1 MSLLNKLTIKNLKLN
16 KKRTIVTIIGI
27 ILSVALVTAVASM
40 YSSLVSSLIKY
51 ETTEKGNF
59 HVAFYDVDTTDLNLF
74 KNNREIE
81 KFYITENIG
90 YALINSQNESK
101 PYVFIKAFN
110 NDAIENLAVNLVEG
124 RLPENDGEIVIP
136 THLKTNGRVELKVG
150 DKLTIDVG
158 TRVDS
163 TGKVLSQLNSF
174 DSNNKET
181 LVNTQ
186 SVTYTIVGIINR
198 PANSVEPYSAP
209 GYTFITKLNSNNL
222 TPKVDVFVRYTKKGL
237 KNEKALTAGILEV
250 DPDCYEMSITGKIN
264 SEVSAKRV
272 TEEMTHKKYDFNT
285 NKYLIDLETNPFQ
298 NESISS
304 LGGVIVVVCLI
315 IVFTSIFCIKNSF
328 DISITEKI
336 KQYGML
342 KSIGA
347 TKKQIKHNVFFEATI
362 LGAIGIPL
370 GLLSGIFASYIL
382 IIVSNIFL
390 KKAMA
395 ENLVLIFSLNIY
407 CLIIA
412 IVLGI
417 ITLYFSA
424 FRSAHRAS
432 KISPIE
438 SIRNSANLKLNNKKL
453 KTNKLIHTIFGI
465 GGDISIKN
473 LKRNKRKYRTT
484 VISIIVSTTVFIA
497 LYSFMSLAF
506 DSVKLELGNYNYDIV
521 LQIKETQEN
530 MAKVKEATNLD
541 NITNY
546 SIQKNIGLY
555 LDNPI
560 LSKEYKEVF
569 PNDEDEAFIQ
579 IFVISDNEYLNY
591 LKELGLDYNAVKDKG
606 ILIDNV
612 FTNYYNAKKDKVENI
627 FIPYYEYKEH
637 DIISGTINDKT
648 NLVIEIAKV
657 TEKLPFPYNLL
668 YSPTLIISDEL
679 YYTKINPNFDNN
691 SYATVFYKSNN
702 ATKLQDDIEK
712 TLNGLDYNLNNI
724 EEQATIMNNLF
735 ILIGIFLYGFII
747 VISLIGVTNI
757 FNTITTNMELRK
769 QEFAM
774 LKSIGMT
781 NKEFKK
787 MIRLES
793 IFMGIKSLIIGIP
806 LGIILSYLI
815 YYLFNSPNE
824 YKLPI
829 IAIVITI
836 IAVYLLIT
844 LIMHYSLKKI
854 NKQNTIETIRNENI

>member
-40 YSSLVSSLIKY
+40 YSSLIASLIKY
-51 ETTEKGNF
+51 ETQEKGNF
-59 HVAFYDVDTTDLNLF
+59 HVAFYDVKIADLNLF
-74 KNNREIE
+74 QNNREIE
-81 KFYITENIG
+81 KYYLTQNIG
-90 YALINSQNESK
+90 YALINSKNENK
-101 PYVFIKAFN
+101 PYVYVKAFT
-110 NDAIENLAVNLVEG
+110 DEAISNLAVNLVEG
-124 RLPENDGEIVIP
+124 KLPEKEDEIVIP
-136 THLKTNGRVELKVG
+136 THLKTNGRVDLKVG
-150 DKLTIDVG
+150 DKITLEVG

-163 TGKVLSQLNSF
+163 NGNVLSQLNGFIGF
-174 DSNNKET
+174 DEKLIATKSI
-181 LVNTQ
+181 
-186 SVTYTIVGIINR
+186 TYTIVGIINR

-209 GYTFITKLNSNNL
+209 GYTFITKLDSNNL
-222 TPKVDVFVRYTKKGL
+222 NSKVDVFVRYTKKGL
-237 KNEKALTAGILEV
+237 KNANNLTAGILEV
-250 DPDCYEMSITGKIN
+250 DPDCYQVSITGESNRNIPMEKVN
-264 SEVSAKRV
+264 
-272 TEEMTHKKYDFNT
+272 EEMAHKKYEFNT
-285 NKYLIDLETNPFQ
+285 NKYLIDLEINPFQ
-298 NESISS
+298 NESLIS

-315 IVFTSIFCIKNSF
+315 IVVTSVFCIKNSF

-347 TKKQIKHNVFFEATI
+347 TKKQIKKNVFFEATI
-362 LGAIGIPL
+362 LGLIGIPL
-370 GLLSGIFASYIL
+370 GLLSGILASFIL

-390 KKAMA
+390 GDAMA

-412 IVLGI
+412 VLLGV

-438 SIRNSANLKLNNKKL
+438 SIRNSANLKINNKKI
-453 KTNKLIHTIFGI
+453 KTNKLIHKLFGI
-465 GGDISIKN
+465 GGDISSKN

-484 VISIIVSTTVFIA
+484 VISIIVSSSVFIA

-506 DSVKLELGNYNYDIV
+506 DSVKLELGTYNYDIV
-521 LQIKETQEN
+521 LQLKETKEN
-530 MAKVKEATNLD
+530 MEKVKETTYLD

-546 SIQKNIGLY
+546 AIQKNISLTI
-555 LDNPI
+555 NKPK
-560 LSKEYKEVF
+560 LSKEYLEIF
-569 PNDEDEAFIQ
+569 PNYEDESFLQVYA
-579 IFVISDNEYLNY
+579 ISDNEYINY
-591 LKELGLDYNAVKDKG
+591 LKELGLDYENTKDKG
-606 ILIDNV
+606 ILIDNS
-612 FTNYYNAKKDKVENI
+612 FINHYNKKKDKVENI
-627 FIPYYEYKEH
+627 FISNYDYQEH
-637 DIISGTINDKT
+637 DIISGVLSNDT
-648 NLVIEIAKV
+648 NIDIEIAKL
-657 TEKLPFPYNLL
+657 TEKMPFPHSILYN
-668 YSPTLIISDEL
+668 PTLIISDEL
-679 YYTKINPNFDNN
+679 YYDKINPNFNNN
-691 SYATVFYKSNN
+691 SYATIFYKSNN
-702 ATKLQDDIEK
+702 AIKLQDDIEK
-712 TLNGLDYNLNNI
+712 TLNGLDYSLNNI
-724 EEQATIMNNLF
+724 EEQANMMNNIF

-769 QEFAM
+769 PEFAM

-793 IFMGIKSLIIGIP
+793 IFMGVKSLIIGIP
-806 LGIILSYLI
+806 IGILLSYII
-815 YYLFNSPNE
+815 YYLFNYPDN

-829 IAIVITI
+829 IAIIITI
-836 IAVYLLIT
+836 VAVYLLIT

>member
-27 ILSVALVTAVASM
+27 ILSGALITAVASM

-51 ETTEKGNF
+51 ETKEKGNF
-59 HVAFYDVDTTDLNLF
+59 HVAFYDVATTDLNLF

-81 KFYITENIG
+81 NFYLTENIG

-110 NDAIENLAVNLVEG
+110 NDALANLAVNLVEG
-124 RLPENDGEIVIP
+124 RLPENEKEVVIP

-150 DKLTIDVG
+150 DTITLDLG
-158 TRVDS
+158 TRVDDK
-163 TGKVLSQLNSF
+163 GEKLSQLNSF
-174 DSNNKET
+174 ISDGEKLIDTKNA
-181 LVNTQ
+181 
-186 SVTYTIVGIINR
+186 TYTIVGIINR
-198 PANSVEPYSAP
+198 PANSVEPYIAP

-222 TPKVDVFVRYTKKGL
+222 TNRYDVFVRYTKKGL
-237 KNEKALTAGILEV
+237 KNANNLTAGILEV
-250 DPDCYEMSITGKIN
+250 DPDCYEMFLTGKIN
-264 SEVSAKRV
+264 RDISAKKV
-272 TEEMTHKKYDFNT
+272 TEEMTHKKYDFDT

-298 NESISS
+298 NESLSS
-304 LGGVIVVVCLI
+304 LGGVIIVVCLI

-347 TKKQIKHNVFFEATI
+347 TKKQIKRNVFFEATI
-362 LGAIGIPL
+362 LGVIGIPL
-370 GLLSGIFASYIL
+370 GLLSGILASYIL
-382 IIVSNIFL
+382 VIVSNIFL
-390 KKAMA
+390 KNAMA

-407 CLIIA
+407 YLIIA
-412 IVLGI
+412 TFLGI

-438 SIRNSANLKLNNKKL
+438 SIRNSANLKINNKKL

-506 DSVKLELGNYNYDIV
+506 LSVKLELGNYNYDIT
-521 LQIKETQEN
+521 LQIKETKEN
-530 MAKVKEATNLD
+530 MEKVKETFNLD

-546 SIQKNIGLY
+546 NSQKNIGLY

-560 LSKEYKEVF
+560 LSKEYLEVF
-569 PNDEDEAFIQ
+569 PNDEDEAFLQ
-579 IFVISDNEYLNY
+579 IYVISDNEYLNY
-591 LKELGLDYNAVKDKG
+591 LKELGLDYNTVKDKG

-637 DIISGTINDKT
+637 DMISGKLSNEAGFA
-648 NLVIEIAKV
+648 IEIAKV
-657 TEKLPFPYNLL
+657 TEKLPFPYNIL
-668 YSPTLIISDEL
+668 YTPTLIISDEL
-679 YYTKINPNFDNN
+679 YYNKINPDFNNN

-712 TLNGLDYNLNNI
+712 TLSGLDYSLNNI
-724 EEQATIMNNLF
+724 EEQANMMNNLF

-747 VISLIGVTNI
+747 VITLIGVTNI

-793 IFMGIKSLIIGIP
+793 IFMGAKALVIGIP
-806 LGIILSYLI
+806 LGTLLSYVI
-815 YYLFNSPNE
+815 YYLFNSPEE
-824 YKLPI
+824 YKFPLVAI
-829 IAIVITI
+829 IITI

-844 LIMHYSLKKI
+844 IIMHYSLKKI